1 MAKKSEKKSE
11 KKTTKTAKKTASK
24 KDVNSKKTTKPSKTE
39 KSSMDAKTKNE
50 APAVQTESRTGK
62 SKYPSILTSKAFIEF
77 NKHVDAEERKLNIQR
92 VDMTIGGHIADALS
106 TGLLSLDF
114 NMGGGYQGGRMTVH
128 PGPERAGKTTGIVT
142 SLANATAQNVPAMLC
157 DTENAFDASYADRAM
172 RRFGNSMKKMSGEWD
187 DKKKLWIVPPM
198 VRVNQENNGEQV
210 FNFIQR
216 VMKHM
221 PLIRQDQDGK
231 FWAIHQLLNKDG
243 SLKSETV
250 EEHEGKPQMLFYI
263 DSLAALIPDILDSD
277 DEKATIG
284 AQALMFSRKL
294 PKTCKMLKSRNC
306 ILVATNQL
314 RDKIGGFSRP
324 GMPPPQTMP
333 GGNAVK
339 FYTSVR
345 TFFKPCASSTAGWAK
360 SENETFEEPS
370 IYGGVDKYSFT
381 CFKNNKHKSFQPHR
395 VSYAR
400 IRSTHNGGPGDGYDE
415 AFDIFTF
422 LQSSGQASK
431 RGQTLTLDI
440 QPTKKNGSMP
450 TLPIDPQG
458 KKVSWMDFKRAAE
471 LPENKHKLFEHC
483 RAQIKSGFA
492 FDLERERVVN
502 NREFVASD
510 EE

>member
-1 MAKKSEKKSE
+1 MAKKSE

-39 KSSMDAKTKNE
+39 KSSVDAKTKKGK
-50 APAVQTESRTGK
+50 APAVHTESRSGK
-62 SKYPSILTSKAFIEF
+62 SKLPSILTSKAYIEF
-77 NKHVDAEERKLNIQR
+77 NKNVDIEERKLNIQR

-142 SLANATAQNVPAMLC
+142 SLANATAQDVPAMLC

-172 RRFGNSMKKMSGEWD
+172 KRFGNSMKKMSGEWD

-216 VMKHM
+216 VMKHF
-221 PLIRQDQDGK
+221 PLIRQDQDGN
-231 FWAIHQLLNKDG
+231 FWAIHQILNKDG
-243 SLKSETV
+243 SVKSETV
-250 EEHEGKPQMLFYI
+250 EENTGKPQMLFYI

-314 RDKIGGFSRP
+314 RDKIGGFTRP

-345 TFFKPCASSTAGWAK
+345 TFFKPCASTTAGWSK
-360 SENETFEEPS
+360 SDSETFEEPS

-381 CFKNNKHKSFQPHR
+381 TFKNNKHKSFQPHR